1 MADGHNYYQK
11 APMYLPTNYLSG
23 KITFTDDIS
32 VVIVISDE
40 IMI

>member
-1 MADGHNYYQK
+1 MAVGHDYYQK
-11 APMYLPTNYLSG
+11 APMYLPTNYLS
-23 KITFTDDIS
+23 KITFIDDIS